1 VLPGARAA
9 SAAGGAAR
17 AVHRLDALKE
27 RDQQLESLRVE
38 QKKSAE
44 TEAALKREIEQIGA
58 DRRKLNQDL
67 IDTAARLRDVES
79 RIAAT
84 QERLNPL
91 DETERGIRKSLE
103 GRRAVISEVLAAL
116 QRIGRRAPPAL
127 IAQSPEDALTIGK
140 GPQWCS
146 ARFCANAL

>member
-1 VLPGARAA
+1 MRSKQRDDELKAA
-9 SAAGGAAR
+9 
-17 AVHRLDALKE
+17 
-27 RDQQLESLRVE
+27 RDQQR
-38 QKKSAE
+38 KSAE
-44 TEAALKREIEQIGA
+44 TETALKREIEQIGA

-79 RIAAT
+79 KIAAT

-127 IAQSPEDALTIGK
+127 IAEPGRRTTIGTDRH
-140 GPQWCS
+140 G
-146 ARFCANAL
+146 ARRGFAANAS